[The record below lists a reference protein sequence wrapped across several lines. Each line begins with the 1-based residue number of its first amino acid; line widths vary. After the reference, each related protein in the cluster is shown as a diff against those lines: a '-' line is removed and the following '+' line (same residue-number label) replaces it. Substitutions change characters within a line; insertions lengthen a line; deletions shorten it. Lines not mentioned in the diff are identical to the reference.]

1 VQRHRIDLAFR
12 DPTETTPQGRTNAM
26 RLVERFLQEAEK
38 RGFKQT
44 STVWALMRRNTPNP
58 RLANLVQEAMGLP
71 CKPLKQRF
79 AQRRY
84 IKEVL
89 GLPIAG
95 IRPDGL
101 PLVGR
106 TIVDEKLNN
115 KKPSASERGFNW
127 SK

>member
-1 VQRHRIDLAFR
+1 MTTEAIFTSLYLNEDEID
-12 DPTETTPQGRTNAM
+12 
-26 RLVERFLQEAEK
+26 
-38 RGFKQT
+38 
-44 STVWALMRRNTPNP
+44 
-58 RLANLVQEAMGLP
+58 GL

-84 IKEVL
+84 IEQVL
-89 GLPIAG
+89 GIPVAG

-106 TIVDEKLNN
+106 TTVDEKLNN
-115 KKPSASERGFNW
+115 KKLSAPERGFKW

>member
-1 VQRHRIDLAFR
+1 MTTEALVLSLFLTEEEID
-12 DPTETTPQGRTNAM
+12 
-26 RLVERFLQEAEK
+26 
-38 RGFKQT
+38 
-44 STVWALMRRNTPNP
+44 
-58 RLANLVQEAMGLP
+58 GL

-106 TIVDEKLNN
+106 TMVDEKLNN
-115 KKPSASERGFNW
+115 KKPSASARGFKW

>member
-1 VQRHRIDLAFR
+1 MTAEAITTSLYLTEEEID
-12 DPTETTPQGRTNAM
+12 
-26 RLVERFLQEAEK
+26 
-38 RGFKQT
+38 
-44 STVWALMRRNTPNP
+44 
-58 RLANLVQEAMGLP
+58 GL
-71 CKPLKQRF
+71 CKPLTQRF

-101 PLVGR
+101 TLVGR
-106 TIVDEKLNN
+106 TMVDEKLNN
-115 KKPSASERGFNW
+115 KKPSASERGFKW

>member
-1 VQRHRIDLAFR
+1 MTAEALTATLFLNEDEID
-12 DPTETTPQGRTNAM
+12 
-26 RLVERFLQEAEK
+26 
-38 RGFKQT
+38 
-44 STVWALMRRNTPNP
+44 
-58 RLANLVQEAMGLP
+58 GL

-84 IKEVL
+84 IEQVL
-89 GLPIAG
+89 GIPVAG

-106 TIVDEKLNN
+106 TTVDEKLNN
-115 KKPSASERGFNW
+115 KKLSAPGRGFNW

>member
-1 VQRHRIDLAFR
+1 MTAEATATSMYLNEDEID
-12 DPTETTPQGRTNAM
+12 
-26 RLVERFLQEAEK
+26 
-38 RGFKQT
+38 
-44 STVWALMRRNTPNP
+44 
-58 RLANLVQEAMGLP
+58 GL

-106 TIVDEKLNN
+106 TMVDEKLNN
-115 KKPSASERGFNW
+115 KKPSASERGFKW

>member
-1 VQRHRIDLAFR
+1 MTAEAITTSLYLTEEEID
-12 DPTETTPQGRTNAM
+12 
-26 RLVERFLQEAEK
+26 
-38 RGFKQT
+38 
-44 STVWALMRRNTPNP
+44 
-58 RLANLVQEAMGLP
+58 GL

-84 IKEVL
+84 IEQVL

-106 TIVDEKLNN
+106 TMADEKLNN
-115 KKPSASERGFNW
+115 KKPSASERGFKW

>member
-1 VQRHRIDLAFR
+1 MTAEAITTSLYLTEEEID
-12 DPTETTPQGRTNAM
+12 
-26 RLVERFLQEAEK
+26 
-38 RGFKQT
+38 
-44 STVWALMRRNTPNP
+44 
-58 RLANLVQEAMGLP
+58 GL

-106 TIVDEKLNN
+106 TIVEERLNN
-115 KKPSASERGFNW
+115 KAPSPARRGFNW